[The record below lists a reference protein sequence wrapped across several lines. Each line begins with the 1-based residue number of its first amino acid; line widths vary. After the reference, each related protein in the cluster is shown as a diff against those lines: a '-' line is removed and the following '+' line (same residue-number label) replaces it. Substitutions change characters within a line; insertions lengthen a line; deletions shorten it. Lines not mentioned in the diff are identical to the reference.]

1 MAEPPLHIQ
10 QLQVCAWRIKYL
22 VALPTPLESQEWQRL
37 QGAWPGSRL
46 DIIPVGEGL
55 LYKLTLP
62 ERLGTITGSTASA
75 ELYAVLARQ
84 EARQLLT
91 QLQEVL
97 HHL

>member
-1 MAEPPLHIQ
+1 M
-10 QLQVCAWRIKYL
+10 
-22 VALPTPLESQEWQRL
+22 ALPTPLESQEWQRL